1 MCVCNSE
8 RIIKIG
14 QTCESYSQMQKVQF
28 FLTHSVDWG
37 RKAIHF
43 VNVPFFARMIM
54 RSLVLT
60 QYQRVTDGRSDGHDA
75 VDLLLTQL
83 TTQWMAIKRN

>member
-1 MCVCNSE
+1 VKELLKSD
-8 RIIKIG
+8 RLA
-14 QTCESYSQMQKVQF
+14 KVILKCKRSSF